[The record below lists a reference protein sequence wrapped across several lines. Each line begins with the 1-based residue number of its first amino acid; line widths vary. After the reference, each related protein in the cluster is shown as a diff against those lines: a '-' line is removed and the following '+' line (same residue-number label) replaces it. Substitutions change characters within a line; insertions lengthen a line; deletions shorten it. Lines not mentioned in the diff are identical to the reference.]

1 MNIFFLDYDVTKCAQ
16 DHCDKH
22 CVKMILET
30 AQLLCGVHHLTPQV
44 TPQVP
49 YKLAHKNHPCSIWVR
64 TSLSNYLYLC
74 ELGIELCKEYTSRYG
89 KKHKSEEVIMW
100 CVDNKP
106 NISDLGFTSPP
117 KAMPDEYKVS
127 DVVQSYRNY
136 YMGEKLKFAKWKNGH
151 YPSWIKEK
159 TRHMTGS

>member
-1 MNIFFLDYDVTKCAQ
+1 MNIFFLDYDVRQCAK

-30 AQLLCGVHHLTPQV
+30 AQLLCGAHHMTSQV
-44 TPQVP
+44 AHQVP

-64 TSLSNYLYLC
+64 HSLSNYLYLC
-74 ELGIELCKEYTSRYG
+74 ELGIELCREYTERYG
-89 KKHKSEEVIMW
+89 KTHKSEEVILW

-106 NISDLGFTSPP
+106 NIEDVGFTLPP
-117 KAMPDEYKVS
+117 KAMPDQYKED

-136 YMGEKLKFAKWKNGH
+136 YNGEKIKFAKWKNG
-151 YPSWIKEK
+151 YRPIWLLKENPSI
-159 TRHMTGS
+159 